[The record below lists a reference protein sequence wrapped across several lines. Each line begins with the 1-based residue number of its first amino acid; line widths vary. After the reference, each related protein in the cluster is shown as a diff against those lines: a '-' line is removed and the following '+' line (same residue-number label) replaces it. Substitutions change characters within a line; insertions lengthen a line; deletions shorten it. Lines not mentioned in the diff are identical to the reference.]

1 MDLYFSPLAC
11 SMATRIALYEAGAPA
26 DFMEVDGKVKR
37 TRDGADFIAV
47 NPLGLVPVMRTDD
60 GQLLTENTAILQYV
74 AERFPKARL
83 VPDDAWA
90 RHRLRQ
96 WLSFFSTELH
106 KAIYIPLLDHNAPA
120 AVKDYTLQKAKTP
133 LEYLS
138 RYLDGREYLLDQFSI
153 ADGYLFT
160 VLNWSSATPIDLK
173 DWPVLYD
180 YYKRMRQRPSISKA
194 LDEERALY
202 AAEQER
208 HKAA

>member
-1 MDLYFSPLAC
+1 MQLYFSPLAC
-11 SMATRIALYEAGAPA
+11 SMSARIALYEAGAPA
-26 DFMEVDGKVKR
+26 QFTQVDAKTKR
-37 TRDGADFIAV
+37 TPDGADFTTV

-74 AERFPKARL
+74 AERFPDAKL
-83 VPDDAWA
+83 VPGDAWA

-96 WLSFFSTELH
+96 WLSFISTELH
-106 KAIYIPLLDHNAPA
+106 KAIYIPLLDDKAPA
-120 AVKDYTLQKAKTP
+120 VVKDYTLQKAQKP
-133 LEYLS
+133 FAHLS
-138 RYLDGREYLLDQFSI
+138 HYLDGREHLLDQFSI
-153 ADGYLFT
+153 GDGYLFT

-173 DWPVLYD
+173 SWPVLHS

-202 AAEQER
+202 VEEQER

>member
-1 MDLYFSPLAC
+1 MQLYFSPLAC

-26 DFMEVDGKVKR
+26 QFTQVDAKTKR
-37 TRDGADFIAV
+37 TPDGADFTAI
-47 NPLGLVPVMRTDD
+47 NPLGLVPVIRTDD
-60 GQLLTENTAILQYV
+60 QEFLTENAAILQYI
-74 AERFPKARL
+74 AERFPDAKL

-120 AVKDYTLQKAKTP
+120 AVKDYTLQKVKKP
-133 LEYLS
+133 FEHLS
-138 RYLDGREYLLDQFSI
+138 RHLEGRAYLLDQFSI
-153 ADGYLFT
+153 GDGYLFT
-160 VLNWSSATPIDLK
+160 VLNWSAATPIDLK
-173 DWPVLYD
+173 SWPVLYD

-202 AAEQER
+202 VAEQER